1 MFNSGQIYTVHEKP
15 DAADPADRLVLVR
28 EGFAFWAF
36 VLNALWLLA
45 HKLWIP
51 FCYYVLLIGATL
63 FASHKLGLN
72 NLTLA
77 IIQLGIQYLLAL
89 SARDLQRW
97 QLARDGYAMTGIVVA
112 PSELLATQRAY
123 DLRAA

>member
-1 MFNSGQIYTVHEKP
+1 MFNAGNIYTVHEKP
-15 DAADPADRLVLVR
+15 DAAEPADRLLLVR
-28 EGFAFWAF
+28 EGFCFWAF
-36 VLNALWLLA
+36 ALNAIWLLA

-51 FCYYVLLIGATL
+51 FCYYLLLIGFTIYAG
-63 FASHKLGLN
+63 HKLGCTE
-72 NLTLA
+72 LTLGVVQFG
-77 IIQLGIQYLLAL
+77 IQLLLGL

-97 QLARDGYAMTGIVVA
+97 QLARNGYAMTGIVVA